1 VHITLAQVILCEVCN
16 VSCCGSRN
24 FEQHCRG
31 RSHLSAVR
39 AAAEGLQAPAAH
51 GGPPG
56 SPTAPV
62 TYVGP
67 EAATRSYCQQV
78 HTL

>member
-1 VHITLAQVILCEVCN
+1 MLQVILCEVCN
-16 VSCCGSRN
+16 ISCCGSRN

-39 AAAEGLQAPAAH
+39 AAAESLQAPPLQQ
-51 GGPPG
+51 GGAPG
-56 SPTAPV
+56 SPTVPV

-78 HTL
+78 CSLW